1 MAASNEP
8 HQLGSAGNG
17 RIGAGA
23 SAPVASRPSS
33 ASAAPS
39 SLRSTSMREPA
50 SPVQRF
56 ADLGRPDRQDVAAT
70 AQRQHSMR
78 HHDQLGQTV
87 LPLDSPAPSSS
98 ARQEATV
105 SSMARRVAALP
116 TSQAANAAERTVRGV
131 LLSET
136 RLRWAN

>member
-1 MAASNEP
+1 MAASDEP

-33 ASAAPS
+33 AAAAPS
-39 SLRSTSMREPA
+39 SPALHVDARAA

-56 ADLGRPDRQDVAAT
+56 ADPGRPDRQDVVAA

-87 LPLDSPAPSSS
+87 LALDSPAPSSS